1 MTRTAYRAALAFT
14 AVLIAGP
21 IAAQAAVG
29 VPDSLKC
36 EDAFYPG
43 DDWGHE
49 ICFWSD
55 PLDNVDAPAEPD
67 RAFESLKQG
76 GRPSGPSLILRIAP
90 PPPPPPPAPTKLGF

>member
-1 MTRTAYRAALAFT
+1 MTRTTRLTALAFT
-14 AVLIAGP
+14 AVLLAGP
-21 IAAQAAVG
+21 VAVQAAVG

-55 PLDNVDAPAEPD
+55 PLDNVDAPADPD
-67 RAFESLKQG
+67 RAFESLTRG
-76 GRPSGPSLILRIAP
+76 GRPTGPVLRLPIAP
-90 PPPPPPPAPTKLGF
+90 PPPPQPIPTFSAY